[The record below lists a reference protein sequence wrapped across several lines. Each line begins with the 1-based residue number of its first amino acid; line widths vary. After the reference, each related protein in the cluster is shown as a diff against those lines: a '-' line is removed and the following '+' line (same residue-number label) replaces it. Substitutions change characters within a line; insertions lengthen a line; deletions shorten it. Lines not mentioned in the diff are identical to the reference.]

1 MRRKKFIEYV
11 CEKFGKKISGAVLNF
26 VLKNRGIIE
35 SYIPSRY
42 SLKYI
47 EIDNI
52 EYKTVYIDSK
62 EGNRIEFD
70 LVVVPEVDCSI
81 RNIRNDD
88 YDREL
93 VDDLWLSVAC
103 TGDVSKSL
111 SDFRIISVNEYS
123 QQKPQKPLSDDLVP
137 IIPKADYEKYAK
149 ELLEKY
155 YPECIER
162 LEIVDPVIIAQRMGL
177 QILKRSIA
185 EDGSIFGQIFFK
197 DAEVGLFNKEHKC
210 IEKVKVPRNTI
221 IVDAD
226 ATSLFSLGS
235 VNITIAHE
243 CVHYY
248 LHKKAFYF
256 AQMLND
262 NLTQIQCQTSGGWK
276 GEEETSRNNWME
288 IQANGIAP
296 YILMPKHL
304 FLAKY
309 KELEEKYSLFYNQKK
324 SSYLEDLIRELA
336 IFFNV
341 SVYAARKRLLDLGID
356 EVFGV
361 LNWID
366 DHYVNP
372 YFCKKGSLLKNETYT
387 VSYKD
392 IYKNLF
398 TKGDVAG
405 SLYRGDLVFVENHL
419 CINNEKYIQ
428 KGVDGDD
435 YLTEYARYHLYECC
449 VKFKGV
455 INNLFINS
463 EDLVTVFYLCRDF
476 IKDINFTIEISD
488 NNSDLLNS
496 PDLPSRYADHRE
508 TMAEIKKDIA
518 FKTLS
523 EILNYFVKN
532 LKLDV
537 NGLAIDTGLDERT
550 IRRYLSGENKVPE
563 KRTVIAICM
572 VMKLPPEII
581 EIVLKQSHIA
591 LASGD
596 KDDDALFSAITLLS
610 GKSIIRINKYLLQ
623 IGAEPLTN
631 KIAI

>member
-1 MRRKKFIEYV
+1 
-11 CEKFGKKISGAVLNF
+11 
-26 VLKNRGIIE
+26 
-35 SYIPSRY
+35 
-42 SLKYI
+42 
-47 EIDNI
+47 
-52 EYKTVYIDSK
+52 
-62 EGNRIEFD
+62 
-70 LVVVPEVDCSI
+70 
-81 RNIRNDD
+81 
-88 YDREL
+88 
-93 VDDLWLSVAC
+93 
-103 TGDVSKSL
+103 
-111 SDFRIISVNEYS
+111 
-123 QQKPQKPLSDDLVP
+123 
-137 IIPKADYEKYAK
+137 
-149 ELLEKY
+149 
-155 YPECIER
+155 
-162 LEIVDPVIIAQRMGL
+162 
-177 QILKRSIA
+177 
-185 EDGSIFGQIFFK
+185 
-197 DAEVGLFNKEHKC
+197 
-210 IEKVKVPRNTI
+210 
-221 IVDAD
+221 
-226 ATSLFSLGS
+226 
-235 VNITIAHE
+235 
-243 CVHYY
+243 
-248 LHKKAFYF
+248 
-256 AQMLND
+256 
-262 NLTQIQCQTSGGWK
+262 
-276 GEEETSRNNWME
+276 ME

-435 YLTEYARYHLYECC
+435 YLTEYARYHLDECC
-449 VKFKGV
+449 VKFKCV
-455 INNLFINS
+455 TNNLFINS

>member
-11 CEKFGKKISGAVLNF
+11 CEKFGEKISGSVLNF
-26 VLKNRGIIE
+26 ILKNRGIIE

-111 SDFRIISVNEYS
+111 SDFRIISVNEYF
-123 QQKPQKPLSDDLVP
+123 QQKPKKPLSDDLVP

-296 YILMPKHL
+296 YINNKLI
-304 FLAKY
+304 
-309 KELEEKYSLFYNQKK
+309 KE
-324 SSYLEDLIRELA
+324 I
-336 IFFNV
+336 
-341 SVYAARKRLLDLGID
+341 
-356 EVFGV
+356 
-361 LNWID
+361 
-366 DHYVNP
+366 
-372 YFCKKGSLLKNETYT
+372 
-387 VSYKD
+387 
-392 IYKNLF
+392 
-398 TKGDVAG
+398 
-405 SLYRGDLVFVENHL
+405 
-419 CINNEKYIQ
+419 
-428 KGVDGDD
+428 
-435 YLTEYARYHLYECC
+435 
-449 VKFKGV
+449 V
-455 INNLFINS
+455 IP
-463 EDLVTVFYLCRDF
+463 DKVT
-476 IKDINFTIEISD
+476 
-488 NNSDLLNS
+488 
-496 PDLPSRYADHRE
+496 
-508 TMAEIKKDIA
+508 EIKKYA
-518 FKTLS
+518 FHGWNGTSITIPDSVTSIGEDAFENCSSLTRITFQGTKAQWDAIRKGS
-523 EILNYFVKN
+523 YWNYNTGRYTVYCK
-532 LKLDV
+532 D
-537 NGLAIDTGLDERT
+537 GAI
-550 IRRYLSGENKVPE
+550 YK
-563 KRTVIAICM
+563 
-572 VMKLPPEII
+572 
-581 EIVLKQSHIA
+581 
-591 LASGD
+591 
-596 KDDDALFSAITLLS
+596 
-610 GKSIIRINKYLLQ
+610 
-623 IGAEPLTN
+623 
-631 KIAI
+631 